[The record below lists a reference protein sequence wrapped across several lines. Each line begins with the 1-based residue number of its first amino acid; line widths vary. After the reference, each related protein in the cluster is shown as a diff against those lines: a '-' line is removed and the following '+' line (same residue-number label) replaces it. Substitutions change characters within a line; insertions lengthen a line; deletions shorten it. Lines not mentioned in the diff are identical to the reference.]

1 MRILVTG
8 AAGMLGHDLVP
19 LLSRTHRVRGVD
31 LENFDITDRIAVA
44 GFIQAEKP
52 EVVIHAAAYTNVDT
66 AESDPATAMAVNG
79 SGAENVAVACREVG
93 ARMILI
99 STDYV
104 FDGEKRTPY
113 LESDR
118 PNPVNAYGRSKLE
131 GEILA
136 RRALPS
142 LTVVRTAWLYGA
154 GGENFITKILAAA
167 RGRNRLEVVT
177 DEVGSPSWTVDL
189 SSALKR
195 LLEAGAFAP
204 LYHLAGSGTCSRYE
218 LATELFSLLGIK
230 NCQPEPV
237 GKESFQ
243 TPARRPAYSALA
255 SERLGLENIEPLR
268 HWREALSE
276 FAALLSSRI

>member
-8 AAGMLGHDLVP
+8 AAGMLGLDLVP
-19 LLSRTHRVRGVD
+19 ALSTTHRVKGVD
-31 LENFDITDRIAVA
+31 LEDFDITDRIAVD

-52 EVVIHAAAYTNVDT
+52 EVVIHAAAYTNVDA
-66 AESDPATAMAVNG
+66 AESDSATATKVNG
-79 SGAENVAVACREVG
+79 VGAENVAVACRDAG

-142 LTVVRTAWLYGA
+142 VTVVRTAWLYGM
-154 GGENFITKILAAA
+154 GGENFITKILTAA
-167 RGRNRLEVVT
+167 RGRQSLQVVT
-177 DEVGSPSWTVDL
+177 DEMGSPTWTVDL
-189 SSALKR
+189 SAALKR
-195 LLEAGAFAP
+195 LLEAGAFGP
-204 LYHLAGSGTCSRYE
+204 LYHLAGGGACSRYE
-218 LATELFSLLGIK
+218 LATELFSFLRIK
-230 NCQPEPV
+230 DCRLEPV
-237 GKESFQ
+237 GRERFQ
-243 TPARRPAYSALA
+243 TPTRRPAYSVLA

-276 FAALLSSRI
+276 FTSLLPGRS